1 LENFSER
8 LENAGAGLADSGGR
22 SPCDATLPHQQE
34 IATMYTEQNV
44 TTGNRT
50 RDREWALTQPREPA
64 MQRSPAP
71 RRARATGAG
80 LAAPPELA
88 VMGLTIGTALIV
100 GTTAK
105 ATAALGSPHA
115 MQLGGA
121 EQMRRQAL
129 AVQAFQARQYP
140 MAYGRFAELADAGD
154 APSALMAL
162 AMMRHGPT
170 VFGSEWSITP
180 GQVQRWSELALHE
193 VREHGTAIAQHD
205 RGE

>member
-1 LENFSER
+1 
-8 LENAGAGLADSGGR
+8 
-22 SPCDATLPHQQE
+22 
-34 IATMYTEQNV
+34 MYQEQNV
-44 TTGNRT
+44 TAGNRT
-50 RDREWALTQPREPA
+50 LYREWAPTQPREPA
-64 MQRSPAP
+64 VQRSPAP
-71 RRARATGAG
+71 RRSRTTGPW
-80 LAAPPELA
+80 LAAAPMLA
-88 VMGLTIGTALIV
+88 VMGLTIGTGLIA

-105 ATAALGSPHA
+105 ATAALGHPHTV
-115 MQLGGA
+115 QLAGA

-162 AMMRHGPT
+162 AMMRHGPA

-180 GQVQRWSELALHE
+180 GQVQRWSDLALRE

>member
-1 LENFSER
+1 
-8 LENAGAGLADSGGR
+8 
-22 SPCDATLPHQQE
+22 
-34 IATMYTEQNV
+34 MYRNHDV
-44 TTGNRT
+44 TASNRT
-50 RDREWALTQPREPA
+50 RNREWAPTQPREPA
-64 MQRSPAP
+64 VQRSPAP
-71 RRARATGAG
+71 PRTRATGPW
-80 LAAPPELA
+80 LAAAPMLA

-105 ATAALGSPHA
+105 ATAALGHAPA

-121 EQMRRQAL
+121 EQMRRQAA
-129 AVQAFQARQYP
+129 AVQAFQARDYP

-162 AMMRHGPT
+162 AMLRHGPA

-180 GQVQRWSELALHE
+180 GQVQRWSELALRD
-193 VREHGTAIAQHD
+193 VREHGIAIAQHD